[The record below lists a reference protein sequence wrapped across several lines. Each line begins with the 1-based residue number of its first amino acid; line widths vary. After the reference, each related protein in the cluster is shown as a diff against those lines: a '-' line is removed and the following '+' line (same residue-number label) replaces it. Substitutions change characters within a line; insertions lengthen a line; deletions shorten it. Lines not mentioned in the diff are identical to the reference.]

1 MLPPL
6 HPCRFLQQNLLT
18 HLAPGSL
25 ATQPLLDTLNVSGN
39 QLTGLDG
46 LAGCNQLRT
55 LVATDNQL
63 AGAASLAP
71 LAQCTALESLDLQS
85 NQLEGGEEVLA
96 VLASLPHLKCLY
108 LKGNPL
114 VSAMRSYRKATIA
127 ALPGLTYLDD
137 RPVFEVE
144 RLCAEAWWV
153 LGLLG
158 RIVWLE
164 GQRMP
169 SAGWIP
175 LVARK
180 GAVLRTQGWM
190 AAHR

>member
-1 MLPPL
+1 
-6 HPCRFLQQNLLT
+6 
-18 HLAPGSL
+18 
-25 ATQPLLDTLNVSGN
+25 
-39 QLTGLDG
+39 
-46 LAGCNQLRT
+46 
-55 LVATDNQL
+55 
-63 AGAASLAP
+63 
-71 LAQCTALESLDLQS
+71 
-85 NQLEGGEEVLA
+85 
-96 VLASLPHLKCLY
+96 
-108 LKGNPL
+108 
-114 VSAMRSYRKATIA
+114 MRSYRKATIA